1 MFFWRDDVA
10 GIRRAF
16 TDRSG
21 GVSEAPYA
29 GLNLG
34 GHVGDAAAAVREN
47 RSRVA
52 AGMGVEPE
60 RLVLIDQ
67 CHGADVAERYRRPE
81 DELLLFVDTAAVLI
95 GVGAVDEL
103 VHQLSAVGDT
113 TRQVELVRQLWRVE
127 SSSTEPV
134 LTALAGAA
142 PAPVSKAAR
151 KALHSLRSAR
161 R

>member
-1 MFFWRDDVA
+1 MRGRANERTNEGTKDV
-10 GIRRAF
+10 
-16 TDRSG
+16 TQQQP
-21 GVSEAPYA
+21 SELA
-29 GLNLG
+29 NLFSPF
-34 GHVGDAAAAVREN
+34 A
-47 RSRVA
+47 SSK
-52 AGMGVEPE
+52 P
-60 RLVLIDQ
+60 
-67 CHGADVAERYRRPE
+67 YRRRS
-81 DELLLFVDTAAVLI
+81 L
-95 GVGAVDEL
+95 VDEL
-103 VHQLSAVGDT
+103 VQQLSAVGDA